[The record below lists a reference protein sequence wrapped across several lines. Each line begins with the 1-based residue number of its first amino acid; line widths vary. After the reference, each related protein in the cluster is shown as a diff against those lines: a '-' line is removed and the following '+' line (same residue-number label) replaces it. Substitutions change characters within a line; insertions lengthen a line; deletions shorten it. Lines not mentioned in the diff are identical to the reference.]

1 MPINGDHKR
10 AVEAVP
16 PIEDR
21 IEELAERLWTIREED
36 GAGAL
41 SIAASSLRVADLA
54 TVLQSFDDADRQ
66 RLVFLDLSPHLA
78 AEVLEELDP
87 EDRDQLLDATTD
99 GQLVTILS
107 EADADDAVY
116 FLDHLD
122 ERAEALLAR
131 LDEQLRDQL
140 AEQLELPE
148 DTAGRLMQRSMA
160 TLRPFFTVDQAIN
173 RLRQS
178 GKQRHEGPIYILD
191 AESRLVG
198 VLRFRDLLFADPTN
212 KVGSLM
218 EREPIWVDLTTDREE
233 MVGLMQRYHLGAIP
247 VVDESRHLRGMVTW
261 DDAIDVLEAE
271 ADEDILALAGTSED
285 LEDNDG
291 VIRRALLR
299 MPYLVITVAGGF
311 IVAKLI
317 DSQSTELLA
326 RFPLLMAFLPL
337 VPALGG
343 NIGLQC
349 STVTVRSI
357 ATGEINAG
365 RMVSRSVREVAT
377 GAVLALVMA
386 TVCGLGALALV
397 LLGDQPPALSF
408 VIASALAVAI
418 VIAATMGVMIPLTC
432 IRLGIDPAIAAGP
445 FITML
450 NDVAGTTIYLLT
462 ASLLLN

>member
-1 MPINGDHKR
+1 
-10 AVEAVP
+10 
-16 PIEDR
+16 
-21 IEELAERLWTIREED
+21 
-36 GAGAL
+36 
-41 SIAASSLRVADLA
+41 
-54 TVLQSFDDADRQ
+54 
-66 RLVFLDLSPHLA
+66 
-78 AEVLEELDP
+78 
-87 EDRDQLLDATTD
+87 
-99 GQLVTILS
+99 
-107 EADADDAVY
+107 
-116 FLDHLD
+116 
-122 ERAEALLAR
+122 
-131 LDEQLRDQL
+131 
-140 AEQLELPE
+140 
-148 DTAGRLMQRSMA
+148 
-160 TLRPFFTVDQAIN
+160 
-173 RLRQS
+173 
-178 GKQRHEGPIYILD
+178 
-191 AESRLVG
+191 
-198 VLRFRDLLFADPTN
+198 
-212 KVGSLM
+212 
-218 EREPIWVDLTTDREE
+218 VDLTTDREE